1 MADAART
8 IESIEVNDA
17 TVGCDGGGGPLG
29 HPLVYLN
36 LGPEGV
42 VDCPYCGRRFVRRRD
57 AAADH

>member
-1 MADAART
+1 MADAAQAV
-8 IESIEVNDA
+8 ESIEVDDA

-29 HPLVYLN
+29 HPMVYLN

-42 VDCPYCGRRFVRRRD
+42 VDCPYCSRRFLRRKD